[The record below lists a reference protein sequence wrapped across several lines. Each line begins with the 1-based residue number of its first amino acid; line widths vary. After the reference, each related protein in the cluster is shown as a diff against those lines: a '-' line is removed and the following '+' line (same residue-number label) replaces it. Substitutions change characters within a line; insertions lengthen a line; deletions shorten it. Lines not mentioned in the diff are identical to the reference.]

1 MKTISLQV
9 LHCSDTHLDKSF
21 SISNLARAIQRK
33 EDLNS
38 NFSSIVDYAVKNKPD
53 VFLLAG
59 DVFDKILPTN
69 ASRVFLTQETK
80 RLKDANIAVFI
91 IGGNHD
97 VPRFGVSPS
106 LAIDVL
112 GSAGIAVVFSRSDVI
127 QKKKLKIKGKSVC
140 ISGRSYYTQ
149 FEGANPLK
157 DVEIPIE
164 GDYNILMIHGSLQGL
179 NVTSSIPEIAHQN
192 PFLADDIKKG
202 LNYLA
207 LGHFHNHFER
217 EHMGCKIVNP
227 GSAEK
232 LTWAEMNDEKGF
244 VWTEL
249 NRSETTTE
257 FIKLDT
263 RPMETKELTLSK
275 NETYPKGIKEYVLDF
290 LSKTSNPEKML
301 KLSLR
306 GLILQEQ
313 YNKLKI
319 NELLTAS
326 NDLFFHLLIDRKDL
340 ELEGYGK
347 VFLERIDNPVQAYS
361 KRLDTL
367 INQTKPDDPNRQ
379 LLEQAKSLG
388 IKYLEAAK

>member
-1 MKTISLQV
+1 M
-9 LHCSDTHLDKSF
+9 HCNDTHLDKNF
-21 SISNLARAIQRK
+21 SISNISKAIQRK
-33 EDLNS
+33 EDLNN
-38 NFSSIVDYAVKNKPD
+38 NFSKVVDYAVKNKPD
-53 VFLLAG
+53 VFLMAG

-69 ASRVFLTQETK
+69 ASRVFLTQEIK

-97 VPRFGVSPS
+97 VPRFGVSPT

-112 GSAGIAVVFSRSDVI
+112 DSAGIATVFSRSDII
-127 QKKKLKIKGKSVC
+127 QKKKLTIKGKTICV
-140 ISGRSYYTQ
+140 SGRSYYTL

-157 DVEIPIE
+157 DTEVPLD

-179 NVTSSIPEIAHQN
+179 NVASSVPEMAYQN
-192 PFLADDIKKG
+192 PFQADDIKNG

-227 GSAEK
+227 GSTEK
-232 LTWAEMNDEKGF
+232 LTWAEINDEKGF
-244 VWTEL
+244 VWAEL
-249 NRSETTTE
+249 NGSETTTE

-263 RPMETKELTLSK
+263 RLMETNELTLSK
-275 NETYPKGIKEYVLDF
+275 NETYTKGIKQYVLDF
-290 LSKTSNPEKML
+290 LSKTTNPEKIL
-301 KLSLR
+301 KLSLN
-306 GLILQEQ
+306 GIISQEQ
-313 YNKLKI
+313 YNQLKI
-319 NELLTAS
+319 NELLTAC
-326 NDLFFHLLIDRKDL
+326 NDKFFNLQIDRKDL

-347 VFLERIDNPVQAYS
+347 VFIERIDNPVEAYS
-361 KRLDTL
+361 KRLDAL